1 MSALAECKQSYQMSL
16 FYVTF
21 RIWRESR
28 KNGINADEKKVSI
41 SKLPNHRLCICR
53 GVGVNGNIFE
63 GNLKMLRLFVIFA
76 VFVVGQALTPTS
88 FLSTLDKARLK
99 GLFEAGLA
107 DEASVSYAILGLQ
120 LLGETIPNASGLCK
134 TLQVNVDKN
143 SVTAEA
149 IFAASGAA
157 KALGSCTLKLNDQA
171 NQVLYKAYFL

>member
-1 MSALAECKQSYQMSL
+1 
-16 FYVTF
+16 
-21 RIWRESR
+21 
-28 KNGINADEKKVSI
+28 
-41 SKLPNHRLCICR
+41 
-53 GVGVNGNIFE
+53 
-63 GNLKMLRLFVIFA
+63 MLRLFVIFA

-134 TLQVNVDKN
+134 TLQANLDKN